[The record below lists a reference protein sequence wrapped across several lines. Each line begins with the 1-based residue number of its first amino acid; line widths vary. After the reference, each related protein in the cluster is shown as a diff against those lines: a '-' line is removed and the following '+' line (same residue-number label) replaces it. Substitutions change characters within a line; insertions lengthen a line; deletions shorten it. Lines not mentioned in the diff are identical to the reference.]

1 MPTPDYPDFVSSTGY
16 GTVTGL
22 CGVNC
27 YHDFYPFIP
36 GISEPIYSEE
46 ELRQMNEQE
55 NTPKEFGGKSYTAYE
70 ATQRQRALETT
81 MRAQRQKISLL
92 EQGGADEQDIIN
104 ARGQY
109 RATSAEY
116 ARFSQAMGL
125 PQQRERVTVDG
136 LGDVGRGKTKG
147 AEPVPQIRPT
157 RIGSTRADTVTD
169 QERAELLT
177 RPPESGIIKSIRIDD
192 LSDAVKR
199 GVISEECKETI
210 FNTLREQGVTSV
222 YDEVRIVNIPRD
234 KDGKI
239 EPLRTNA
246 VATPGYPKV
255 YLEINEAFFGGKN
268 KDKIDEMFMLQKYSV
283 SNSLEDAVI
292 HECGHAKVIRDR
304 RYAEFEAI
312 DEELKGGAF
321 TNPIKSR
328 ADKKSLKDLAGEI
341 SEYAQKDGLECIA
354 ECHVRLH
361 RGDTIPEELKALYDK
376 YIR

>member
-116 ARFSQAMGL
+116 SRFSQAMGL

-157 RIGSTRADTVTD
+157 RIGSTRADAVTD

-177 RPPESGIIKSIRIDD
+177 RPPESGIMSLNRSVKVPDD
-192 LSDAVKR
+192 YVFIN
-199 GVISEECKETI
+199 GTNNN
-210 FNTLREQGVTSV
+210 F
-222 YDEVRIVNIPRD
+222 D
-234 KDGKI
+234 K
-239 EPLRTNA
+239 
-246 VATPGYPKV
+246 
-255 YLEINEAFFGGKN
+255 F
-268 KDKIDEMFMLQKYSV
+268 S
-283 SNSLEDAVI
+283 
-292 HECGHAKVIRDR
+292 
-304 RYAEFEAI
+304 
-312 DEELKGGAF
+312 DEELSSDILEAIEK
-321 TNPIKSR
+321 TISEQNSEKSDFKFDNIYVGKF
-328 ADKKSLKDLAGEI
+328 DKDHEKSVFITDVTERGSSLKTTLYLNSNFFIGISKADLDSMCKEMKDNGWWQSECLEDLVNHEI
-341 SEYAQKDGLECIA
+341 IHA
-354 ECHVRLH
+354 RLAYH
-361 RGDTIPEELKALYDK
+361 SGVYKTEQME
-376 YIR
+376 

>member
-116 ARFSQAMGL
+116 SRFSQAMGL

-177 RPPESGIIKSIRIDD
+177 RPPNRDIIKLSINMFDRTDPIFFDA
-192 LSDAVKR
+192 LSIEEEPRFEDMHLHGSPSSVQITRNGKKINLDVDEFVDEMKKR
-199 GVISEECKETI
+199 G
-210 FNTLREQGVTSV
+210 
-222 YDEVRIVNIPRD
+222 Y
-234 KDGKI
+234 
-239 EPLRTNA
+239 
-246 VATPGYPKV
+246 
-255 YLEINEAFFGGKN
+255 
-268 KDKIDEMFMLQKYSV
+268 
-283 SNSLEDAVI
+283 
-292 HECGHAKVIRDR
+292 
-304 RYAEFEAI
+304 
-312 DEELKGGAF
+312 KGGDIRLCSCSTGFGDNSFAQQLSKKLG
-321 TNPIKSR
+321 IKVKAPDSDLYYIPEDGVMFVGSEYR
-328 ADKKSLKDLAGEI
+328 DTGKWRIFDKGVEI
-341 SEYAQKDGLECIA
+341 SD
-354 ECHVRLH
+354 
-361 RGDTIPEELKALYDK
+361 
-376 YIR
+376 

>member
-116 ARFSQAMGL
+116 SRFSQAMGL

-136 LGDVGRGKTKG
+136 LGNVGRGKTKG

-157 RIGSTRADTVTD
+157 RIGSIRADAVTD

-177 RPPESGIIKSIRIDD
+177 RPPESGMIK
-192 LSDAVKR
+192 
-199 GVISEECKETI
+199 
-210 FNTLREQGVTSV
+210 
-222 YDEVRIVNIPRD
+222 
-234 KDGKI
+234 
-239 EPLRTNA
+239 
-246 VATPGYPKV
+246 
-255 YLEINEAFFGGKN
+255 LEI
-268 KDKIDEMFMLQKYSV
+268 DELV
-283 SNSLEDAVI
+283 P
-292 HECGHAKVIRDR
+292 C
-304 RYAEFEAI
+304 
-312 DEELKGGAF
+312 
-321 TNPIKSR
+321 
-328 ADKKSLKDLAGEI
+328 LKDAETGEILPTEI
-341 SEYAQKDGLECIA
+341 SEVPRK
-354 ECHVRLH
+354 
-361 RGDTIPEELKALYDK
+361 ELKDFTEKGGWGVDWQDRPKDEYVLGVYLKDDKSPQGLISLRNDRSGIYMSFASTAPQNNKQLNNGKQK
-376 YIR
+376 YIGVGGHLFAAAVLESVKSGSGGCIYGYAANKDLLDYYIKNFGAQHIPIVHDYQFVIDGKAAMNLINVYNFERR

>member
-116 ARFSQAMGL
+116 SRFSQAMGL